1 MRFLFPDSQDQIDP
15 SFDFATEERS
25 VHRVRQRDDLYA
37 HEALSRQPYDGILV
51 SKPIVDGTA
60 GSTGRYSIAQ
70 RHRLYRVGVKRF
82 FRLETAAGPPL
93 LAMGDNGAFSYA
105 EEEQPPYAV
114 DDVIDFY
121 EECQFDMGTS
131 VDHIVFGY
139 DEAADQTLFPIEE
152 LNPEWPRRQEITLE
166 LADEFLRRHRL
177 RKCSFIPYGV
187 AQGWS
192 PNSYRDSVEQLQQM
206 GYRHISLGGMVALKT
221 YQIINT
227 LQSIAS
233 VRHPETQMHLLGV
246 TRTDHVHEFA
256 QLGVTS
262 FDSTSP
268 FRRAFKDERDNYWT
282 PNRTYTALRVPQV
295 GGNPRLKRRIGS
307 GEVDQAEALDL
318 EHMCLEALS
327 KYERGQV
334 AIDAVVAALVK
345 YEQLWDGKTNRSQQY
360 RDTLAAAP
368 WRTCQCGICGKAGI
382 HVAMF
387 RGAERNKRRG
397 FHNIFVFNE
406 TLQNALT

>member
-1 MRFLFPDSQDQIDP
+1 M
-15 SFDFATEERS
+15 
-25 VHRVRQRDDLYA
+25 HRVRQRDDLYA
-37 HEALSRQPYDGILV
+37 HEALGRRPYDGILV
-51 SKPIVDGTA
+51 SKPIIDGTA
-60 GSTGRYSIAQ
+60 GSAGRYSIAQ
-70 RHRLYRVGVKRF
+70 RHRLYRVGVRRF
-82 FRLETAAGPPL
+82 FRLENVEGPPL

-105 EEEQPPYAV
+105 EEEHPPYTV

-121 EECQFDMGTS
+121 EECRFDIGTS

-139 DEAADQTLFPIEE
+139 DDAADKSLFSIDE

-166 LADEFLRRHRL
+166 LADEFLRRHRK
-177 RKCSFIPYGV
+177 RRCSFTPYGV

-192 PNSYRDSVEQLQQM
+192 PDSYRESVRQLQEM

-221 YQIINT
+221 NQILNT

-246 TRTDHVHEFA
+246 TRTDHVHEFV

-268 FRRAFKDERDNYWT
+268 FRRAFKDEKDNYWT
-282 PNRTYTALRVPQV
+282 ADRTYTALRVPQV
-295 GGNPRLKRRIGS
+295 DGNPRMKRRIGS
-307 GEVDQAEALDL
+307 GEVDQGEALDL
-318 EHMCLEALS
+318 ERMCLDSLS
-327 KYERGQV
+327 NYERGLV
-334 AIDAVVAALVK
+334 GVDAVVVALSK
-345 YEQLWDGKTNRSQQY
+345 YEQLWDGKTDRSEQY
-360 RDTLAAAP
+360 RDTLSAAP
-368 WRTCQCGICGKAGI
+368 WRTCQCGICEEAGI

-397 FHNIFVFNE
+397 FHNIYVFNKTLE
-406 TLQNALT
+406 DTLQ